1 MCLVF
6 RDSQLSAGFF
16 TEPLV
21 ACKSR
26 ASTDYRASPWE
37 NRQRR
42 KYACLQRN
50 LSFFAVCFSLPCLVH
65 PTLLEKSAMSC
76 MTLFRHKKSP
86 SVSRTALPCL
96 GWVWNWKVT
105 FGWRCAVSFA
115 ERRSSLPGYAGSD
128 RRFDLNSVVAFV
140 LNCICCFMQVIITQ
154 ACYNVH
160 VHSLVVLHYWGIL
173 CLYNLYLKFR
183 VLFYFYFKCVYSL
196 RLSSISLIIS
206 SVYLL

>member
-50 LSFFAVCFSLPCLVH
+50 LSFFAVHVSLPCLVH
-65 PTLLEKSAMSC
+65 PTLLENPKRPRFAWRFFGTRKAPRSPERLWCALVEYEIERLLL
-76 MTLFRHKKSP
+76 MTTCCSLRRTAVIPAGVCRKWPLFRFEQCSN
-86 SVSRTALPCL
+86 SAW
-96 GWVWNWKVT
+96 G
-105 FGWRCAVSFA
+105 SF
-115 ERRSSLPGYAGSD
+115 
-128 RRFDLNSVVAFV
+128 RFAQNT
-140 LNCICCFMQVIITQ
+140 IM
-154 ACYNVH
+154 
-160 VHSLVVLHYWGIL
+160 
-173 CLYNLYLKFR
+173 
-183 VLFYFYFKCVYSL
+183 
-196 RLSSISLIIS
+196 
-206 SVYLL
+206 